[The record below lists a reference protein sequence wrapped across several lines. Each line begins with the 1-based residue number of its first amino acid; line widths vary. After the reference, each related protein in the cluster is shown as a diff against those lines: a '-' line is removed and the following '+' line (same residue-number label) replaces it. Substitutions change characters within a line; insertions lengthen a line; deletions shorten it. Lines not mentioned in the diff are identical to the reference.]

1 MENKILIIGEN
12 YSDIE
17 EMYTQFGR
25 VYEVMISSPIVTDIC
40 THVHYF
46 RPDMIML
53 ALEGA
58 HDYVVDE
65 YKTAREAFEN
75 VKGTPFAVAG
85 TTDDLMWF
93 NQNWANLADITI
105 DLSKSMVDIQL
116 QIEVEVDKF
125 YKKNGRPRGAGDSE
139 ATGTKGKTI
148 LVIDDSPIMLKIIRE
163 QLREYYDVVIVS
175 SGQLA
180 LDYLA
185 DKMVDMI
192 LLDYDMPEM
201 SGVDVMKRL
210 KANAKT
216 KSIPVVF
223 LTGVSEKA
231 KIAQALMLGPQ
242 GYLLK
247 PIDRDKL
254 FAMIHK
260 CIG

>member
-1 MENKILIIGEN
+1 MKDKILIIGEN

-25 VYEVMISSPIVTDIC
+25 VYEVMISSPIIADIC

-148 LVIDDSPIMLKIIRE
+148 LVIDDSPITLKIIRE
-163 QLREYYDVVIVS
+163 QLREFYNVVIVS
-175 SGQLA
+175 SGKLA

-201 SGVDVMKRL
+201 SGIDVMRKL
-210 KANAKT
+210 KENAKT

>member
-1 MENKILIIGEN
+1 MKDKILIIGEN

-17 EMYTQFGR
+17 ELYTQFGR
-25 VYEVMISSPIVTDIC
+25 VYEVMISSPIVADIC

-46 RPDMIML
+46 RPDMILL

-65 YKTAREAFEN
+65 YKAAREAFEN

-93 NQNWANLADITI
+93 HQNWANLADITI

-125 YKKNGRPRGAGDSE
+125 YKKNGRPRSAGDSE
-139 ATGTKGKTI
+139 ATVTKGKTI

-163 QLREYYDVVIVS
+163 QLRESYNVVIVS
-175 SGQLA
+175 SGKLA

>member
-1 MENKILIIGEN
+1 MKDKILIIGEN

-17 EMYTQFGR
+17 ELYTQFGR
-25 VYEVMISSPIVTDIC
+25 VYEVMISSPIVADIC

-85 TTDDLMWF
+85 TTDDLTWF
-93 NQNWANLADITI
+93 NQNWGNLADITI

-148 LVIDDSPIMLKIIRE
+148 LVIDDSSIMLKIIRE
-163 QLREYYDVVIVS
+163 QLREFYNVVIVS
-175 SGQLA
+175 SGKLA

-231 KIAQALMLGPQ
+231 KIAQALMLEPQ

>member
-25 VYEVMISSPIVTDIC
+25 VYEVMISSPIVADIC

-116 QIEVEVDKF
+116 QIEVV
-125 YKKNGRPRGAGDSE
+125 YP
-139 ATGTKGKTI
+139 
-148 LVIDDSPIMLKIIRE
+148 P
-163 QLREYYDVVIVS
+163 
-175 SGQLA
+175 
-180 LDYLA
+180 
-185 DKMVDMI
+185 
-192 LLDYDMPEM
+192 
-201 SGVDVMKRL
+201 
-210 KANAKT
+210 
-216 KSIPVVF
+216 
-223 LTGVSEKA
+223 
-231 KIAQALMLGPQ
+231 
-242 GYLLK
+242 
-247 PIDRDKL
+247 
-254 FAMIHK
+254 
-260 CIG
+260 C

>member
-25 VYEVMISSPIVTDIC
+25 VYEVMISSPIVADIW

-125 YKKNGRPRGAGDSE
+125 YKKNGRPRSAGDSE
-139 ATGTKGKTI
+139 ATVTKGKTI
-148 LVIDDSPIMLKIIRE
+148 LVIDDSPIMLNF
-163 QLREYYDVVIVS
+163 VIVS
-175 SGQLA
+175 SGKLA
-180 LDYLA
+180 LDYLS